1 MLFAMTVSP
10 PSANAQSPTLSEE
23 PATTGP
29 ETQPENG
36 VPGSATH
43 LLDVKKLSK
52 RFGDLQAVD
61 QVSFHVEAGEVFGLL
76 GPNGAGKSTTMMI
89 ICGLLTADE
98 GQVCLDGR
106 PFNASTLDLRS
117 LMGVV
122 PQDLAIYP
130 ELTARENLDFFGR
143 LYGIKGTLLKSRTDD
158 VLTQIGL
165 TDRAND
171 QSGNYSGGMKRR
183 LNFGV
188 ALIHQPR
195 LLILDEPTVGV
206 DPQSRSHLLDC
217 IRQLNADGVAVIYAS
232 HYMEEV
238 QTICDRVAIIDH
250 GKMIAAGTIDAL
262 LDQMSSELL
271 LRIAEPPSEIRSEIE
286 QVAEVR
292 NSPGHG
298 EPLTIVVSH
307 DQQADELT
315 LNATLTRLLQILKA
329 GHVKLYEVETN
340 EPNLERL
347 FLELT
352 GTRLRD

>member
-1 MLFAMTVSP
+1 MTLSP
-10 PSANAQSPTLSEE
+10 PSANTQGSALSEE
-23 PATTGP
+23 PAITV
-29 ETQPENG
+29 PENQQKTG
-36 VPGSATH
+36 AAGSAAH
-43 LLDVKKLSK
+43 LLEVDSLSK

-61 QVSFHVEAGEVFGLL
+61 QVSFHVAAGEVFGLL
-76 GPNGAGKSTTMMI
+76 GPNGAGKSTSMMMI
-89 ICGLLTADE
+89 CGQLPADD
-98 GQVCLDGR
+98 GQVRLDGH
-106 PFNASTLDLRS
+106 PFNASTLNLRS

-143 LYGIKGTLLKSRTDD
+143 LYGIKGKTLKSRIDE
-158 VLTQIGL
+158 VLSQIGL
-165 TDRAND
+165 TDRAGD
-171 QSGNYSGGMKRR
+171 QSGHFSGGMKRR

-206 DPQSRSHLLDC
+206 DPQSRAHLLDC

-238 QTICDRVAIIDH
+238 QSICDRVAIIDH
-250 GKMIAAGTIDAL
+250 GKMIATGTIDAL
-262 LDQMSSELL
+262 LDRMSSELL
-271 LRIAEPPSEIRSEIE
+271 LRIAEPSAEIRSEIE

-292 NSPGHG
+292 NSPGDG

-352 GTRLRD
+352 GKRLRD